1 MSAEVAAARTDA
13 GEKEHADRRD
23 GKRACERDA
32 DAVLGDGVPGEVR
45 ADTGGNGQRNER
57 EAGVERAPAKH
68 VLEVE
73 RAEQEQSEDRAG
85 GDELERESATDGA
98 VGHPTDSQERSVGV
112 ALVDG
117 ERDQAGDAA
126 EAAEVRLDRGPTG
139 GVCLRDAVD
148 DRGEAGRGEC
158 CTGKVEAAPARLLRV
173 GRDELERGDQEDG
186 GDGDV
191 DVEDRAPVGG
201 LGEDA
206 ADEDAD
212 GGAGSADCSPG
223 GLRLRAGLAVKAGGD
238 DRECRRRE
246 ESGAD
251 ALARASGEQGG
262 GTCCHRR
269 HEGRGGEDEESGEE
283 HAAATEKVGGAAT
296 EEQEAAEDQR
306 VARDRPADARAA
318 EVAGRWRCAEGRCS
332 RP

>member
-1 MSAEVAAARTDA
+1 M
-13 GEKEHADRRD
+13 
-23 GKRACERDA
+23 
-32 DAVLGDGVPGEVR
+32 
-45 ADTGGNGQRNER
+45 
-57 EAGVERAPAKH
+57 
-68 VLEVE
+68 
-73 RAEQEQSEDRAG
+73 
-85 GDELERESATDGA
+85 
-98 VGHPTDSQERSVGV
+98 
-112 ALVDG
+112 
-117 ERDQAGDAA
+117 
-126 EAAEVRLDRGPTG
+126 RLDRGPTG

-283 HAAATEKVGGAAT
+283 HAAATEKVGGAAA

-318 EVAGRWRCAEGRCS
+318 EVEVGGDVRKGDVHSRDVEDDHQLRDEQHREEPAIRRAGVMCGDRDFALAVLVLPVHDDSLSRTLLSEVINQTLLSNVKGKSKISSSLFTGRGVRLAAPAGSCIATRKS
-332 RP
+332 R